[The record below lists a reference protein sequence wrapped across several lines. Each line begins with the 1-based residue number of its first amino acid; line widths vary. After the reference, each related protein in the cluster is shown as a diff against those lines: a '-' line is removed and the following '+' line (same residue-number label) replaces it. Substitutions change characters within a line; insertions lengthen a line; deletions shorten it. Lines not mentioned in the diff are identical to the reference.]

1 MLDRRSLLS
10 AALLW
15 TVAALPVS
23 AFEKKAFDAQVF
35 EAAKAAG
42 KPILID
48 ITASW

>member
-1 MLDRRSLLS
+1 MLDRRSLIS

-15 TVAALPVS
+15 TVAAVPAA
-23 AFEKKAFDAQVF
+23 AFEKKAFDAKAF